1 MRTISDRNCLLGEG
15 LALIRQQFQLPTAF
29 SPDAEAEAAE
39 SARKG
44 IDGHADAT
52 GMPFVTLDPATS
64 RDLDQAFAIETAG
77 ADMLLH
83 YAIAD
88 VGWFVADGGA
98 MDRVAWVRGTSFYLP
113 DGKVPIYPAA
123 LSDGAASLLPD
134 GDRPAVIFTVRV
146 DPAGEAALD
155 GARRALIR
163 SRAKLGYES
172 ATETDL
178 PRGFAELTRRV
189 EAAEL
194 ARGAARVE
202 PPEQEVVEKD
212 GCFRL
217 QLRPQSWAEQKNA
230 ALSLATNLA
239 VAEVLLRARTG
250 LFRTMAEPQEWAIR
264 RLRYTA
270 KALGVE
276 WPKEEDLHSLERR
289 LDPAV
294 PADAAMMHAIR
305 RASQSAG
312 YAPFREGEKPWHAAV
327 AAPYAH
333 VTAPLRRLADRY
345 VVEAT
350 LAVAN
355 GLPVPDAVQAAF
367 DRLPGAM
374 QKADAL
380 SGQIARAVIDLAE
393 AVTLADREGE
403 HFAAVVTDV
412 DQRGARIQLCDPPV
426 VARLR
431 ADGLKPGD
439 ELQVKLDTADP
450 ADRRVDF
457 SIVEAD

>member
-15 LALIRQQFQLPTAF
+15 LALIRQQFQLPAAF
-29 SPDAEAEAAE
+29 PPDVEAEAEIAANRPL
-39 SARKG
+39 A
-44 IDGHADAT
+44 GHEDAT
-52 GMPFVTLDPATS
+52 GMRFVTLDPASS
-64 RDLDQAFAIETAG
+64 RDLDQAFAIEAAG
-77 ADMLLH
+77 ADMLLY

-88 VGWFVADGGA
+88 VGWFVPDGGA
-98 MDRVAWVRGTSFYLP
+98 MDREAWVRGTSVYLP
-113 DGKVPIYPAA
+113 DGKVPLYPSA
-123 LSDGAASLLPD
+123 LGDGAASLLPD
-134 GDRPAVIFTVRV
+134 GDRPAVIFTVRI
-146 DPAGEAALD
+146 DPAGEAKLD

-163 SRAKLGYES
+163 SRAKLAYET
-172 ATETDL
+172 ATEADL
-178 PRGFAELTRRV
+178 PAGFAELTRRV

-194 ARGAARVE
+194 ARGAGRVE
-202 PPEQEVVEKD
+202 PPEQEVVEQD

-239 VAEVLLRARTG
+239 VAQALLRARTG
-250 LFRTMAEPQEWAIR
+250 LFRTMAEPQEWAVR
-264 RLRYTA
+264 RLRHTA
-270 KALGVE
+270 KALGVD
-276 WPKEEDLHSLERR
+276 WPKTEDLQALERR

-294 PADAAMMHAIR
+294 PPDAAMMHAIR
-305 RASQSAG
+305 RASQAAG
-312 YAPFREGEKPWHAAV
+312 YAPYREGEKPWHAAV

-355 GLPVPDAVQAAF
+355 GQAVPDAAQAAF
-367 DRLPGAM
+367 DRLPDVM

-380 SGQIARAVIDLAE
+380 SSQVARAVIDLAE

-403 HFAAVVTDV
+403 TFAAVVTDV

-426 VARLR
+426 VARLK

-439 ELQVKLDTADP
+439 ELTVKLDGADVTG
-450 ADRRVDF
+450 RRVAF
-457 SIVEAD
+457 SVA

>member
-1 MRTISDRNCLLGEG
+1 MRTIRDRHCLLGEG
-15 LALIRQQFQLPTAF
+15 LALIRQQFQLPAAF
-29 SPDAEAEAAE
+29 PPEVEAEAAQA
-39 SARKG
+39 ARRPLT
-44 IDGHADAT
+44 DHADAT
-52 GMPFVTLDPATS
+52 GMPFVTLDPASS
-64 RDLDQAFAIETAG
+64 RDLDQAFAIEAAG

-98 MDRVAWVRGTSFYLP
+98 MDREAWVRGTSFYLP
-113 DGKVPIYPAA
+113 DGKVPLYPPA
-123 LSDGAASLLPD
+123 LGDGAASLLPD
-134 GDRPAVIFTVRV
+134 GDRLAVIFTVRI
-146 DPAGEAALD
+146 DPAGDARLEC
-155 GARRALIR
+155 ARRALIR
-163 SRAKLGYES
+163 SRAKLAYET
-172 ATETDL
+172 ATEADL
-178 PRGFAELTRRV
+178 PTGFAELTRRV

-202 PPEQEVVEKD
+202 PPEQEVVKD
-212 GCFRL
+212 DSGCFRL

-239 VAEVLLRARTG
+239 VADVLLKARTG
-250 LFRTMAEPQEWAIR
+250 LFRTMPEPQEWAVR
-264 RLRYTA
+264 RLRHTA
-270 KALGVE
+270 KALGIS
-276 WPKEEDLHSLERR
+276 WPKAEELQTLERR

-294 PADAAMMHAIR
+294 PADAAMMMAIR

-312 YAPFREGEKPWHAAV
+312 YEPFRDGVTPWHAAV

-355 GLPVPDAVQAAF
+355 GQPVPDSAQAAF
-367 DRLPGAM
+367 EKLPDIM
-374 QKADAL
+374 QRADAL

-393 AVTLADREGE
+393 AVTLEDREGE
-403 HFAAVVTDV
+403 TFAAVVTDI
-412 DQRGARIQLCDPPV
+412 DQRGARIQRSDPPV
-426 VARLR
+426 VARLK

-439 ELQVKLDTADP
+439 EIMVTLDKADP

-457 SIVEAD
+457 SIA